1 MRNIIRI
8 QNDKQV
14 NNDVL
19 RANRDFVHFSDL
31 DTVSSVRRP
40 KHSGVIWKKKG
51 SSNTSNVDLSSV
63 SYSKLNKDVKR
74 YSRKD
79 LLSCNNS
86 HHEDTRGAHACNDA
100 MSVSCNSRLY
110 ASCDV
115 NDLFVFDDVSDKLVY
130 WSSKKQNCV
139 SISTAESE
147 YVAVSGCCAQVL
159 WMRTQLT
166 DYGFFFDK
174 VPIYCD
180 SKSAISKLVA
190 IRYVHQQNICE
201 IAKEAF
207 WDCWRG
213 GSPRPLDRGSDSWAT
228 IPIPP
233 IWTWI
238 ENLHSR
244 SSSKLKVSTS
254 LLRISCKRRSKL
266 AFEECLILEFEGRVV
281 PSGIKKSIL
290 FHIGVRKI
298 ISAITPRWDEVA
310 EDLLQGRPQLS

>member
-1 MRNIIRI
+1 M
-8 QNDKQV
+8 
-14 NNDVL
+14 
-19 RANRDFVHFSDL
+19 
-31 DTVSSVRRP
+31 
-40 KHSGVIWKKKG
+40 
-51 SSNTSNVDLSSV
+51 
-63 SYSKLNKDVKR
+63 
-74 YSRKD
+74 YSRF
-79 LLSCNNS
+79 LSICMEL
-86 HHEDTRGAHACNDA
+86 HLQEYRHIFRQI
-100 MSVSCNSRLY
+100 
-110 ASCDV
+110 
-115 NDLFVFDDVSDKLVY
+115 KVY
-130 WSSKKQNCV
+130 YLQYQ
-139 SISTAESE
+139 E
-147 YVAVSGCCAQVL
+147 
-159 WMRTQLT
+159 
-166 DYGFFFDK
+166 
-174 VPIYCD
+174 
-180 SKSAISKLVA
+180 
-190 IRYVHQQNICE
+190 YVHQQNICE